1 MNIII
6 ELDGKNKALTRR
18 EAKKLCSKMLNS
30 VGSFDLEIDG
40 EEYTIYVSEAK
51 KICKQIHESI
61 YV

>member
-30 VGSFDLEIDG
+30 VGSFAIEIDG
-40 EEYTIYVSEAK
+40 EDHTIYVSEAK
-51 KICKQIHESI
+51 KICQQIHECI
-61 YV
+61 NV